1 MADNTNNKTILG
13 NDLFNELS
21 QLIEQSKQ
29 QVAVQTNSAVTILFW
44 QVGNRINQEILQ
56 NKRAEYGKQIVPTLQ
71 LEKPTNFG
79 IMRLK
84 K

>member
-29 QVAVQTNSAVTILFW
+29 QVAVQANSAVTILFW
-44 QVGNRINQEILQ
+44 QVGNRIKKSCKTNVPNTE
-56 NKRAEYGKQIVPTLQ
+56 NKLCRHC
-71 LEKPTNFG
+71 N
-79 IMRLK
+79 
-84 K
+84 